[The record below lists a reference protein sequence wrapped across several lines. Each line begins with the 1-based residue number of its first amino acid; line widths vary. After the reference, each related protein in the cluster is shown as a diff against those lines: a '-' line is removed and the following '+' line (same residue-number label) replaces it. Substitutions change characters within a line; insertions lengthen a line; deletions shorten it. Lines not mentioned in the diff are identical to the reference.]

1 MRAPSLRVLGLALA
15 AVACERELP
24 PAGQVVLYVDTD
36 AIVREAPGTATDPS
50 LLSPMI
56 DRARFEVLRDGQPL
70 PNSARDVPIDA
81 AMLRER
87 RVSFGIVPPPG
98 IASAGVRI
106 RLFRADRVLGPEPD
120 AGVTLDT
127 TVALPPVAEDGI
139 VELNVVLKTDDFG
152 LRVGPIAPA
161 AGRPERSLVG
171 TWRGGRRV
179 QCPDGAR
186 PGEACV
192 PGASFFFGNPQFRG
206 RTTTSDI
213 SDERLVFVSPFF
225 IDVTEVT
232 VEAFRAVWPEL
243 AGRVPEPTRKDADPF
258 CTWTLAPEIDNERRA
273 LACVPW
279 ATADAYCAAVGK
291 TLPTEAQ
298 IELVTSGLGEEWAFP
313 WGNDEP
319 DCTTAVWGMAGIPG
333 ASLDAI
339 QRGADQC
346 RQVRTDK
353 PGPLPPGQGLGDK
366 ISSSVL
372 RSAGG
377 VEVQDLGG
385 NLGEWVR
392 DAWTRPSDPYWS
404 AVRPMVDPLSTV
416 PNATDGDL
424 RPVRGGDWAST
435 ALTTRAGFRR
445 KRPAT
450 EQSPLVGFRCARPAL
465 SP

>member
-1 MRAPSLRVLGLALA
+1 MKRVAPLLLAVA
-15 AVACERELP
+15 AVACERERP
-24 PAGQVVLYVDTD
+24 PAGQIVLYVDTD
-36 AIVREAPGTATDPS
+36 AMVREPSGAASDPA
-50 LLSPMI
+50 LLAPMI

-70 PNSARDVPIDA
+70 PNSARDVAIDA
-81 AMLRER
+81 AMLREG

-98 IASAGVRI
+98 LVTASVRV
-106 RLFRADRVLGPEPD
+106 RLFRADRVFGPEPEP
-120 AGVTLDT
+120 GVTLDT

-139 VELNVVLKTDDFG
+139 VEQHVVLRTDDFG
-152 LRVGPIAPA
+152 LRLGPIPSAP
-161 AGRPERSLVG
+161 GRPARSLVG

-179 QCPDGAR
+179 ACAEGAR

-213 SDERLVFVSPFF
+213 SDERLVWVSPFF

-232 VEAFRAVWPEL
+232 VASFRAVWPEL
-243 AGRVPEPTRKDADPF
+243 SGRVPEPTTKDADPY
-258 CTWTLAPEIDNERRA
+258 CTWRATADPDDDRRA
-273 LACVPW
+273 LACVSS
-279 ATADAYCAAVGK
+279 ATAEAYCAALDK

-298 IELVTSGLGEEWAFP
+298 FELVTSGAGEEWAFP

-319 DCTTAVWGMAGIPG
+319 DCVTAVWGMAGIPT
-333 ASLDAI
+333 ATFDAI
-339 QRGADQC
+339 KRGADQC
-346 RQVRTDK
+346 RQIRTDE
-353 PGPLPPGQGLGDK
+353 PGPLPPGLGLGDR
-366 ISSSVL
+366 ISAGVV

-377 VEVQDLGG
+377 ADVQDLGG

-392 DAWTRPSDPYWS
+392 DAWARPTDPFWS
-404 AVRPMVDPLSTV
+404 SLRPMIDPVNAV
-416 PNATDGDL
+416 PNAADGDM

-445 KRPAT
+445 RRAAS
-450 EQSPLVGFRCARPAL
+450 EQSPLIGFRCARPAV